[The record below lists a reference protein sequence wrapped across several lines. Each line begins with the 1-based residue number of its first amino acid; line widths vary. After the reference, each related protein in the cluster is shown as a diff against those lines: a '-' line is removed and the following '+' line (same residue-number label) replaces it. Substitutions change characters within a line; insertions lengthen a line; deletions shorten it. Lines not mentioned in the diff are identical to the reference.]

1 MKIKCPNC
9 GEIFEFSPNVIYN
22 GSDTGKSENVNNTTN
37 NKTTSP
43 ATNTAVSP
51 NPSNNTSVSQ
61 VPTTNAGNKN
71 PVDSTIANIADSNF
85 AALLG
90 MTHKNNAK
98 APTVNMVAPPISTTT
113 GTDIDENADHD
124 ADQDSDDSDDDDAS
138 ATTQTAPVNIITH
151 SSGFVLTADNY
162 YSDAANQIYMS
173 NSLFKGIYGSPT
185 HPIACPDAAI
195 NGPKLES
202 EALLI
207 GGYMDSYF
215 EGQASF
221 NVFKKD
227 HEAQLM
233 MKSGKD
239 YLKFVKDADAAIEK
253 VKKSQI
259 FMDYAAK
266 GDHQTI
272 MVGTIAGQVFKIKM
286 DAYHPNDKIVDVK
299 YIKSADLV
307 YNDVRKEKI
316 TFIEDYGY
324 DIQGAIYQEIVYQN
338 TGKKLPF
345 YIAYITKEQE
355 PDFDI
360 VEIPQKMLDAAL
372 EYVKMKLTVTPYA
385 NIKAAPAS
393 CGRKQCRT
401 VIFYQYSDI
410 QFPGKLHPG
419 YHTHNLQ

>member
-61 VPTTNAGNKN
+61 APTTNTGNKN

-113 GTDIDENADHD
+113 DTDIDEN

-173 NSLFKGIYGSPT
+173 NSLFKSIYGSPT

-215 EGQASF
+215 EGQVSF
-221 NVFKKD
+221 NAFKKD

-272 MVGTIAGQVFKIKM
+272 MVGTIAGQDFKIKM

-338 TGKKLPF
+338 TGKRLPF

-393 CGRKQCRT
+393 CGRKKCKWCLSKKQIAAPKNFDEFVKYC
-401 VIFYQYSDI
+401 S
-410 QFPGKLHPG
+410 
-419 YHTHNLQ
+419 

>member
-1 MKIKCPNC
+1 MKIKCPDC
-9 GEIFEFSPNVIYN
+9 GEIFEFSPDVVYN
-22 GSDTGKSENVNNTTN
+22 GPDTGKSGNANNMTNNAATTPAPVNNAPISPIPANNATVSKTPTN
-37 NKTTSP
+37 NM
-43 ATNTAVSP
+43 
-51 NPSNNTSVSQ
+51 
-61 VPTTNAGNKN
+61 GN
-71 PVDSTIANIADSNF
+71 PVDSAIANMVDSNF
-85 AALLG
+85 ATLLG
-90 MTHKNNAK
+90 TTHTAPAK
-98 APTVNMVAPPISTTT
+98 APTVNMVAPPAPMTT
-113 GTDIDENADHD
+113 DVNANVNADNN
-124 ADQDSDDSDDDDAS
+124 ADDDSDDSDDDDAS
-138 ATTQTAPVNIITH
+138 ATTQTAPANVITH

-195 NGPKLES
+195 NGPKPES

-207 GGYMDSYF
+207 GGYVDSYF

-221 NVFKKD
+221 DAFKTD

-266 GDHQTI
+266 GDHQSI
-272 MVGTIAGQVFKIKM
+272 MVGTIAGQDFKIKM

-307 YNDVRKEKI
+307 YNEVKKEKI

-338 TGKKLPF
+338 TGKRLPF
-345 YIAYITKEQE
+345 YIAYITKEPE

-360 VEIPQKMLDAAL
+360 VEIPQNMLDAAL
-372 EYVKMKLTVTPYA
+372 EYVKMKLTVTPYT

-393 CGRKQCRT
+393 CGRKKCKWCLSKKQITAPKKFDEFVKYC
-401 VIFYQYSDI
+401 S
-410 QFPGKLHPG
+410 
-419 YHTHNLQ
+419 

>member
-61 VPTTNAGNKN
+61 APTTNTGNKN

-113 GTDIDENADHD
+113 DTDIDEN

-173 NSLFKGIYGSPT
+173 NSLFKSIYGSPT

-221 NVFKKD
+221 NAFKKD

-272 MVGTIAGQVFKIKM
+272 MVGTIAGQDFKIKM

-324 DIQGAIYQEIVYQN
+324 NIQGAIYQEIVYQN
-338 TGKKLPF
+338 TGKRLPF

-393 CGRKQCRT
+393 CGRKKCKWCLSKKQIAAPKNFDEFVKYC
-401 VIFYQYSDI
+401 S
-410 QFPGKLHPG
+410 
-419 YHTHNLQ
+419 